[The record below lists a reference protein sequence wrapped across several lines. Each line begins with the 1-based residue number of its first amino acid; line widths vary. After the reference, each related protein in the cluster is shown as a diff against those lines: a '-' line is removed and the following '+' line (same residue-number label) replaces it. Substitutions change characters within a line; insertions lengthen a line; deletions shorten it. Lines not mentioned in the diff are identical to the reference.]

1 MIRYLWDLLDQ
12 RISSDSRE
20 DETHPVFITLLFP
33 FLASRNSGR
42 KKNDVTKMKGL
53 RGLVD

>member
-1 MIRYLWDLLDQ
+1 MIILFAFYEMIRYLWDLLDQ

-42 KKNDVTKMKGL
+42 KKTM
-53 RGLVD
+53 